1 MWIRLTSSYLY
12 LGRIGLHNYLHI
24 TTLYGFIDVSVPIQ
38 ENERS
43 FKCVFGV
50 SMFLLF
56 LQFWLYFGTVV
67 FFVFHFSPL
76 KCAFHSIFYIIKQ
89 IHQIY
94 YILTIVLT
102 IYMYIYI
109 TWNGSSTDFIKWKP
123 CRIIL
128 HQFGSKVQCTSSC
141 YFYIPFTDVV
151 LTDCPNPGFRILMI
165 ESKVTILI
173 GLWCLTPLSIFY
185 IVVVKFIGG
194 GNRSTRRKRPT
205 CRKSLTNFTTWCSIE
220 YTLPWTGFKRTGSC
234 QSHYHMIMNTT
245 AHNHFEWMIRFILH
259 WNITKTKSLTNRRFS
274 HSRYGCKK
282 ISFLSES
289 FRLRPEKW
297 DLF

>member
-185 IVVVKFIGG
+185 IVASSLLVEETGVPGENDRPVVSHWQTLRHDVQLSTPCHERGSNAQVVVNPTTIW
-194 GNRSTRRKRPT
+194 SWTRRPIII
-205 CRKSLTNFTTWCSIE
+205 LNEWFGLYYIE
-220 YTLPWTGFKRTGSC
+220 ISQG
-234 QSHYHMIMNTT
+234 QN
-245 AHNHFEWMIRFILH
+245 
-259 WNITKTKSLTNRRFS
+259 

-282 ISFLSES
+282 YHF
-289 FRLRPEKW
+289 
-297 DLF
+297 